1 MISRTISSLFCLVS
15 ILALC
20 SAVTVTQY
28 DDASCSQVASH
39 SIYVTNPFECALG
52 ECKVMLDSS
61 YASNYSIRM
70 DKCEGSFVEMTPFPH
85 GCGEKPDPVISG
97 DVAGECVGSNGMYF
111 KTVC

>member
-1 MISRTISSLFCLVS
+1 MISRMILFCLSCLS

-28 DDASCSQVASH
+28 DDASCTQVASH
-39 SIYVTNPFECALG
+39 SIYVTNPFECNLG

-70 DKCEGSFVEMTPFPH
+70 DKCEGSYIEMTPFPH
-85 GCGEKPDPVISG
+85 GCGGTPDPVISG
-97 DVAGECVGSNGMYF
+97 DVVGKCAGANGMYF